1 VRPHWFPIV
10 YLYRNLMNISQ
21 ILALLVGKLT
31 IYTVGLGLASLL
43 PVYASRLGGS
53 PEFIGYYLSSALF
66 CLCLG
71 TIAAGWLSN
80 RLHRYKYLLCCG
92 AAAYSPALFLMSQAQ
107 NVWQL
112 AVFTDIVWFLGGSG
126 LALANIILGLTTD
139 EKERGKAFGLL
150 ELSQGLGGLI
160 GGLKIGPLADALGYP
175 RMIMVVA
182 TFSLLWLVASFFV
195 QEPRIQATKQ
205 EDPQSTQ
212 TSQKASPRMSGFSL
226 AFYSLLLSSGI
237 VTAIQF
243 VDALARPLYMDS
255 LNFDAT
261 AINRIATSVAV
272 SLPWLLILGWLCD
285 HLKQQRVWL
294 LVGCYLIG
302 AVGMLA
308 TAVSTQLWE
317 FWLTAAL
324 INLVPPSLLTIA
336 STWISD
342 RMPREQLGIALSW
355 FNLTLWLPG
364 VFGLAIT
371 GNLIRLV
378 GIQQAFTLT
387 AFMPLLACLML
398 IPIMREDR
406 PKKEISMG

>member
-1 VRPHWFPIV
+1 
-10 YLYRNLMNISQ
+10 MNIPQ

-43 PVYASRLGGS
+43 PVYATRLGGS

-80 RLHRYKYLLCCG
+80 RLHRYKYLFCCS
-92 AAAYSPALFLMSQAQ
+92 AAAYSPALFLMSQAT

-139 EKERGKAFGLL
+139 EEGRGKAFGLL

-160 GGLKIGPLADALGYP
+160 GGLMIGPMADMWGYP
-175 RMIMVVA
+175 RMIMAVA
-182 TFSLLWLVASFFV
+182 TFSLLWLAASFFV
-195 QEPRIQATKQ
+195 HEPRLKEIEKDVPQA
-205 EDPQSTQ
+205 
-212 TSQKASPRMSGFSL
+212 ASIREKTAPVSRGFTI

-261 AINRIATSVAV
+261 SINRIATSVAV
-272 SLPWLLILGWLCD
+272 SLPWLIVLGWLCD
-285 HLKQQRVWL
+285 HFKQRRSWL
-294 LVGCYLIG
+294 LIGCYLIG
-302 AVGMLA
+302 AIGMFA
-308 TAVSTQLWE
+308 TTLSTELWE

-336 STWISD
+336 STWITD
-342 RMPREQLGIALSW
+342 RVPREQLGIAMSL

-364 VFGLAIT
+364 VFGLAMT
-371 GNLIRLV
+371 GYLIRLV
-378 GIQQAFTLT
+378 GVQQVFILT
-387 AFMPLLACLML
+387 GIFPLIACLML
-398 IPIMREDR
+398 IPIMREGH
-406 PKKEISMG
+406 PKKEMPIG